1 MHNTVHSKNFC
12 NRRVSRI
19 MYELPS
25 NKSTKQEKNMQTQQS
40 LSLVHEHLLR
50 FRGYIQQRSII
61 EDFEVLKYL
70 L

>member
-1 MHNTVHSKNFC
+1 MHSKSFC
-12 NRRVSRI
+12 NRRVAII

-40 LSLVHEHLLR
+40 LSPVHEHLLR
-50 FRGYIQQRSII
+50 LSWYIQQRSII
-61 EDFEVLKYL
+61 EDFGALKYL